1 MHTVEK
7 TFEFDLAHRI
17 HNQNL
22 DSSFTETSKPVLK
35 CRRLHGHTAQLK
47 IKLGADKLVDDMVID
62 YNEMGFIKRMVD
74 DVLDHRTLLSSED
87 PLYKKVVKNI
97 FKQYTNLISEISLFN
112 DFKWH
117 VRTIDTSSIEDQ
129 DIKEFLSAFVIVPF
143 TTSSE
148 NIANWI
154 AEVVKE
160 HVDLYNTRN
169 NTNVKLVSVSYKE
182 TPKSEAVYTV

>member
-97 FKQYTNLISEISLFN
+97 FKQYTNLISGISLFN

>member
-62 YNEMGFIKRMVD
+62 YNEMGFVKRMID
-74 DVLDHRTLLSSED
+74 DVLDHRTLLSTED

-97 FKQYTNLISEISLFN
+97 FKQYTNIISEIALN
-112 DFKWH
+112 DSEWEAQ
-117 VRTIDTSSIEDQ
+117 TINTFSIEDQ
-129 DIKEFLSAFVIVPF
+129 DIKEFLSAFVMVPF

>member
-22 DSSFTETSKPVLK
+22 DSSFTETDKPVLK

-47 IKLGADKLVDDMVID
+47 IKLGSDKLVDDMVID
-62 YNEMGFIKRMVD
+62 YNEMGFVKRMVD

-87 PLYKKVVKNI
+87 PLYEKVVKNI
-97 FKQYTNLISEISLFN
+97 FKQYTNLISGISLN
-112 DFKWH
+112 EFKWH

-169 NTNVKLVSVSYKE
+169 NTDVKLISVSYKE

>member
-62 YNEMGFIKRMVD
+62 YNEMGFVKRMVD

-87 PLYKKVVKNI
+87 PLYEKVVKNI
-97 FKQYTNLISEISLFN
+97 FKQYTNLICGISLFN

>member
-47 IKLGADKLVDDMVID
+47 VKLGADKLVDDMVID

>member
-1 MHTVEK
+1 MYTVEK

-22 DSSFTETSKPVLK
+22 DGSFTETSKPVLK

-47 IKLGADKLVDDMVID
+47 VKLGSDKLVDDMVID
-62 YNEMGFIKRMVD
+62 YNEMGFVKRMID

-87 PLYKKVVKNI
+87 PLYEKVVKNI
-97 FKQYTNLISEISLFN
+97 FKQHTNLISGISLFN
-112 DFKWH
+112 DIKWH
-117 VRTIDTSSIEDQ
+117 TRTIDTSAIDDP

-148 NIANWI
+148 NIAGWI

-169 NTNVKLVSVSYKE
+169 NTDVKLISVSYKE
-182 TPKSEAVYTV
+182 TPKSEAIYTS